1 MSEALIGV
9 VLGGLIAWV
18 APLVTL
24 HYSERKWKMELL
36 VAHLTSE
43 RDRAE
48 TMYERVLAD
57 FGKAM
62 VENSYP
68 SNMTSDLLVFAPKDV
83 LDVFTSFMADKPKT
97 EEKCKS
103 AYLALAA
110 AMKRDL
116 RSRELEVREL
126 LGAP

>member
-1 MSEALIGV
+1 MSETLIAV
-9 VLGGLIAWV
+9 VIGGLIAWV

-24 HYSERKWKMELL
+24 HYGERKWKMELL
-36 VAHLTSE
+36 VAHLKSE
-43 RDRAE
+43 RDRSE
-48 TMYERVLAD
+48 SMYERVLAD
-57 FGKAM
+57 FAKAM

-83 LDVFTSFMADKPKT
+83 QEIFTSFMTDRPKT

-103 AYLALAA
+103 AYLDLAA

-116 RSRELEVREL
+116 RARELEVRKL